1 MQNTKNPRIFISPS
15 CCQSLLA
22 KTHCR
27 NLCPSVTEWLEDP
40 SMDQVRARNEIA
52 ARTVQGSHPKVTASK
67 ICTQKWI
74 LYDFISFGQMP
85 FFRDFLKVMLK
96 TLCWEKKWRS
106 KNHIQNSIGNSQKL
120 PFWKHRFFSEDS
132 TVKQAGELIKTPPKS
147 SVFFRLD
154 DRCQGLLERL
164 SISAVFAFAA

>member
-1 MQNTKNPRIFISPS
+1 MRSQLGLCRVPIPRWQLPDF
-15 CCQSLLA
+15 
-22 KTHCR
+22 
-27 NLCPSVTEWLEDP
+27 
-40 SMDQVRARNEIA
+40 
-52 ARTVQGSHPKVTASK
+52 
-67 ICTQKWI
+67 TQKWI

-106 KNHIQNSIGNSQKL
+106 KNHIPNSIGNSQKL

-147 SVFFRLD
+147 SGFFSALMTGAKVSWSD
-154 DRCQGLLERL
+154 SPSPQSSL
-164 SISAVFAFAA
+164 SLRSDSSTCRMNLSYIIVRVCVCVCMFK